1 MGRYVV
7 RHKAKVALL
16 SALMVIVAVW
26 VVAAD
31 RGGSEGR
38 SSDFLNFSAPA
49 GNRPATTNTVIN
61 GVSAAILPNG
71 RLITP
76 AGVEVNV
83 DAPKPFGLALS
94 PDGHTLAT
102 INSGATRFSVSLVRN
117 TNSPAPAVQ
126 RVDVNATFM
135 GVVFSSDGQ
144 RFYAAGGENGN
155 IWVGDVAT
163 GAIVGSVNLNGPTH
177 PLAAPLSPTATPSPR
192 FKGAF
197 PGNLA
202 LSRNGRYLFVVD
214 QAGFQ
219 VHVLDTTRITTGIDG
234 SGGVVE
240 PNNFAAV
247 LARTRVGRYPYGLAL
262 SPDDR
267 TLFVTH
273 VGVFEYTHL
282 LPATPTGDPNV
293 DFPLCYPGAG
303 YPDETADDRQIT
315 IKKVDPRDLP
325 TTLRDPDGIR
335 CGYIAADRQF
345 TVPGLGD
352 PNVPESSSV
361 FMLDVSTPALPT
373 RKTTVKTGLRVGE
386 SDRGI
391 AAYSGSHPNAV
402 VVGPEGIY
410 VANGNND
417 TISVLHPKTFH
428 ELGRIELS
436 ILDGT
441 DRRLKGRQPVGLA
454 LSPNGDLLYV
464 AEAGLNAVGV
474 IDLHGKGGGH
484 VVGHQPTGMWPTASS

>member
-1 MGRYVV
+1 MLTNSVRRVV
-7 RHKAKVALL
+7 VALL
-16 SALMVIVAVW
+16 VASAPTMLPAVSR
-26 VVAAD
+26 AD
-31 RGGSEGR
+31 GQGPSRAVLFR
-38 SSDFLNFSAPA
+38 APA
-49 GNRPATTNTVIN
+49 GDLPTTREIFI
-61 GVSAAILPNG
+61 GGLRAAILPNG

-163 GAIVGSVNLNGPTH
+163 GAIVGSVNLNGPAH
-177 PLAAPLSPTATPSPR
+177 PLDRPLSPTATPALR

-202 LSRNGRYLFVVD
+202 LSRNGRYLYVVD

-219 VHVLDTTRITTGIDG
+219 VHVLDTSQIITGING

-247 LARTRVGRYPYGLAL
+247 IARTRVGRYPYGIAL

-273 VGVFEYTHL
+273 VGVFEYAHL
-282 LPATPTGDPNV
+282 LPPAPTGNPNE

-325 TTLRDPDGIR
+325 TTLRDPEGIR
-335 CGYIAADRQF
+335 CGYVSADRQF

-361 FMLDVSTPALPT
+361 FVLDVSTPALPT

-391 AAYSGSHPNAV
+391 AAYSGIHPNAV
-402 VVGPEGIY
+402 VVGPEAIY